1 VAGDHWRRVCGLSS
15 LYTGLRL
22 IKELG
27 GASASPG
34 RLLAYGQ
41 APDPAG
47 GLVSFASALF
57 DAKA

>member
-1 VAGDHWRRVCGLSS
+1 VCGLSS

-22 IKELG
+22 IKDLEG
-27 GASASPG
+27 SAAQPG

-57 DAKA
+57 DARP